1 MLILPQHYH
10 HPWSQPLHRTQGLRE
25 AISSDAWSTT
35 EWACSL
41 HAWLTLLRTG
51 DRPPQR
57 ENCPNFKVS
66 PLRKR
71 VCPMCVQPPCTHVHT
86 RLKLMASTTFVNI
99 HTRTRKSKEC
109 LRGVNWTYWWMIDWL
124 WWCATL
130 CSLFFSNFTDYL
142 NFTLRSNI
150 LLAQQDL
157 TDVWFCRATGESCYW
172 IWVITQTNFTAL

>member
-41 HAWLTLLRTG
+41 HTWLTLLRTG

-71 VCPMCVQPPCTHVHT
+71 VCPLCVQPPCTHVHT
-86 RLKLMASTTFVNI
+86 CLKLMASTTFVNI

-109 LRGVNWTYWWMIDWL
+109 LRGVNWPYWWMIDWL

-130 CSLFFSNFTDYL
+130 RSLFL
-142 NFTLRSNI
+142 ATLWTI
-150 LLAQQDL
+150 WTLLCD
-157 TDVWFCRATGESCYW
+157 WIFCLHNRIWLMCDFAELQVNPATE
-172 IWVITQTNFTAL
+172 FE